1 MGVCRALDCKSVL
14 RLVEKVRG
22 VHSLRGC
29 HISRKTCISSPNFR
43 RDRHALHIPKWK
55 AHFFTGVPGCR
66 LYETVPFIV
75 LFVRTTLVVCIRT
88 GWCCSLSMLASLV
101 PFSSCCMLTR
111 FANPGTF
118 VPECISVAA
127 SMLPAGMFASHDQ
140 MHVNESISSAVCL
153 LDHSN
158 RSGMR
163 RFDEVLGFST
173 GSS

>member
-1 MGVCRALDCKSVL
+1 MWYCGGVSGSRLQIRSPTRRKGSWRALFA
-14 RLVEKVRG
+14 G
-22 VHSLRGC
+22 VSHLE
-29 HISRKTCISSPNFR
+29 KTCISSPNFR
-43 RDRHALHIPKWK
+43 RDRHALHFPKWK
-55 AHFFTGVPGCR
+55 AHIFTSVPECR
-66 LYETVPFIV
+66 LYESVPFIV

-153 LDHSN
+153 LDHPNHSCV
-158 RSGMR
+158 R
-163 RFDEVLGFST
+163 RFLQVRV
-173 GSS
+173 